1 VTLAGVGKLNPI
13 KAGQTDSSKKKR
25 EQAEF
30 RDIMN
35 ERLAQKIT
43 HINSHSRANKFN
55 G

>member
-1 VTLAGVGKLNPI
+1 VTLAGVGSLTPI
-13 KAGQTDSSKKKR
+13 KAGLSESGKKKR
-25 EQAEF
+25 DQAEI